1 MAKTR
6 RVWNDMIGQQKT
18 VEGYVFTIIGID
30 GCKVVI
36 DFMGHQDTIER
47 RTWDKGV
54 FKKQLRAIKPTHTK
68 CSTEK
73 TKRRSKYLGQTKMI
87 NDVLFKVVEVMKNK
101 VKVVAEG
108 YYGCKD
114 MVIQTWKNELFF
126 KNIMKVLKR
135 IVEKYELIV
144 YDEFQ
149 RDFLG
154 RIVKERGNEITKEF
168 SMCDTVVEV
177 RKLFKRYSRYLHP
190 DMGNMMVADKYGWEW
205 LCATRDA
212 QIEMIEF
219 WSDLDDDEL

>member
-1 MAKTR
+1 MTR
-6 RVWNDMIGQQKT
+6 KLWSERIGEQKI
-18 VEGYVFTIIGID
+18 VEGYVFTIVANEGQKVIID
-30 GCKVVI
+30 ALGEKFSIC
-36 DFMGHQDTIER
+36 R
-47 RTWDKGV
+47 STWNDGK
-54 FKKQLRAIKPTHTK
+54 FTKILRGLKPK
-68 CSTEK
+68 A
-73 TKRRSKYLGQTKMI
+73 SKNLGQTKMI
-87 NDVLFKVVEVMKNK
+87 NDVLFTIVEVVKNK
-101 VKVVAEG
+101 AKVVAEG
-108 YYGCKD
+108 FEGTKE
-114 MVIQTWKNELFF
+114 MAIQTWKNGRFF
-126 KNIMKVLKR
+126 KNMMKVLKR
-135 IVEKYELIV
+135 IVEKKYELVV

>member
-1 MAKTR
+1 MARKL
-6 RVWNDMIGQQKT
+6 WSDKIGEQKN
-18 VEGYVFTIIGID
+18 VEGYVFTIIANEGQKVIID
-30 GCKVVI
+30 VLGEKFSIC
-36 DFMGHQDTIER
+36 R
-47 RTWDKGV
+47 STWNDGK
-54 FKKQLRAIKPTHTK
+54 FTKILRGLKPK
-68 CSTEK
+68 A
-73 TKRRSKYLGQTKMI
+73 SKYLGQTQMI
-87 NDVLFKVVEVMKNK
+87 NNVVFKIVEVMKNK
-101 VKVVAEG
+101 VKVEAKGFEG
-108 YYGCKD
+108 TKE
-114 MVIQTWKNELFF
+114 MTIQTWKNGRFF

-135 IVEKYELIV
+135 IVEKYELVV

>member
-1 MAKTR
+1 MARKLWSE
-6 RVWNDMIGQQKT
+6 RVGEQKT
-18 VEGYVFTIIGID
+18 VEGYVFTIVGNE
-30 GCKVVI
+30 GQKVVI
-36 DFMGHQDTIER
+36 DVLGEKISICR
-47 RTWDKGV
+47 STWNDGK
-54 FKKQLRAIKPTHTK
+54 FTKILRGLKP
-68 CSTEK
+68 
-73 TKRRSKYLGQTKMI
+73 RPSKYLWQTQKI
-87 NDVLFKVVEVMKNK
+87 NNVVFKIVEVMKNK

-108 YYGCKD
+108 FEGTKE
-114 MVIQTWKNELFF
+114 MAIQTWKNGRFF

-135 IVEKYELIV
+135 IVEKYELVV

-219 WSDLDDDEL
+219 WSDLDDEF

>member
-1 MAKTR
+1 MLFR
-6 RVWNDMIGQQKT
+6 S
-18 VEGYVFTIIGID
+18 GID

-54 FKKQLRAIKPTHTK
+54 FKKQLRAIKPTYTK

-126 KNIMKVLKR
+126 KNIMKVLTK
-135 IVEKYELIV
+135 KCELV
-144 YDEFQ
+144 LYNEFP
-149 RDFLG
+149 RDFIG
-154 RIVKERGNEITKEF
+154 KCERIDEIEREF
-168 SMCDTVVEV
+168 FMCDTVAEV

-190 DMGNMMVADKYGWEW
+190 DMGNNLVADEYGWRW
-205 LCATRDA
+205 LCSTRDA
-212 QIEMIEF
+212 TIAQIEF
-219 WSDLDDDEL
+219 WYDDEE

>member
-1 MAKTR
+1 MARKLWSDR
-6 RVWNDMIGQQKT
+6 IGEQKN
-18 VEGYVFTIIGID
+18 VEGYVFTIIANEGQKVIID
-30 GCKVVI
+30 VLGEKFSIC
-36 DFMGHQDTIER
+36 R
-47 RTWDKGV
+47 STWNDGK
-54 FKKQLRAIKPTHTK
+54 FTKILRGLKPK
-68 CSTEK
+68 A
-73 TKRRSKYLGQTKMI
+73 SKYLGQTKMI
-87 NDVLFKVVEVMKNK
+87 NDVLFTIVEVVKNK
-101 VKVVAEG
+101 AKVVAEG
-108 YYGCKD
+108 FEGTKE
-114 MVIQTWKNELFF
+114 MAIQTWKNGRFF

-135 IVEKYELIV
+135 IVEKKYELVI

-168 SMCDTVVEV
+168 SMCDTVAEV

-219 WSDLDDDEL
+219 WSDLDDEF

>member
-1 MAKTR
+1 MTR
-6 RVWNDMIGQQKT
+6 KLWSDKIGEQKN
-18 VEGYVFTIIGID
+18 VEGYVFTIIANEGQKVIID
-30 GCKVVI
+30 VLGEKFSIC
-36 DFMGHQDTIER
+36 R
-47 RTWDKGV
+47 STWNDGK
-54 FKKQLRAIKPTHTK
+54 FTKILRGLKP
-68 CSTEK
+68 
-73 TKRRSKYLGQTKMI
+73 RPSKYLWQTQKI
-87 NDVLFKVVEVMKNK
+87 NNVVFKIVEVMKNK
-101 VKVVAEG
+101 VKVEAKGFEG
-108 YYGCKD
+108 TKE
-114 MVIQTWKNELFF
+114 MTIQTWKNGRFF

-135 IVEKYELIV
+135 IVEKYELVV

-212 QIEMIEF
+212 QIGMIEF

>member
-1 MAKTR
+1 MARKLWSDR
-6 RVWNDMIGQQKT
+6 IGEQKN
-18 VEGYVFTIIGID
+18 VEGYVFTIIANEGQKVIID
-30 GCKVVI
+30 VLGEKFSIC
-36 DFMGHQDTIER
+36 R
-47 RTWDKGV
+47 STWNDGK
-54 FKKQLRAIKPTHTK
+54 FTKILRGLKP
-68 CSTEK
+68 
-73 TKRRSKYLGQTKMI
+73 RPSKYLWQTQKI
-87 NDVLFKVVEVMKNK
+87 NNVVFKIVEVMKNK
-101 VKVVAEG
+101 VKVEAKGFEG
-108 YYGCKD
+108 TKE
-114 MVIQTWKNELFF
+114 MAIQTWKNGRFF

-135 IVEKYELIV
+135 IVEKKYELVV

-168 SMCDTVVEV
+168 SMCDTVAEV

-219 WSDLDDDEL
+219 WSDLDDEF